1 MHKTLIPQLSI
12 TFLPQI
18 SPSKIEDQSIQFN
31 PMEEGE
37 EGVSYPLENE
47 QTQKNKSKERGIWGI
62 IMSAINWV
70 IMLCDELHW
79 SFVMGVI
86 AVYGISQG
94 LSMGLSRVTMQYY
107 MKDEQKIQPSEAQ
120 ISMGVIRFPWV
131 VKPLWGLL
139 TDVVPL
145 SGYRRRPYFI
155 FAGFLG
161 VTSMLVLS
169 IVDGLHLVPAVLS
182 LMAGSAGVA
191 IADVTIDACITENS
205 STHPTLASDMQSLSG
220 LSSSIGALA
229 GFIISGFLVHLV
241 GSKYTHVCR
250 VFDYF
255 VSLGGFSVLDG
266 TMHHINKR
274 PDPISNYK
282 NVIGAKAKGGLF
294 KGVFGLLTLPPALV
308 VLVGLT
314 IKDAPVRNHS
324 YSRVNEKFGDAVRA
338 MWTTLKSQ
346 HVWKPCLYMF
356 SSLALNINIHEGLFY
371 WYTDG
376 KGGPLFSK
384 EIVGSIY
391 SIGALGSLCG
401 VLLYQ
406 NMLKNRPYH
415 DLLFWT
421 QLLHCAS
428 GMLDL
433 ILVLRL
439 NLNLYI
445 PDYLFIVIDE
455 GVSHMIGRL
464 KWMPLLVLSSKLCP
478 SGIEGTF
485 FALLMSIDQVGML
498 TSTWAGGFV
507 LHYLHVTRSEFE
519 NLWLAVL
526 LRNLLRLTPIFLLFL
541 VPRTD
546 PNLPVLPSEISKTK
560 RDTEMLTTDN
570 LEMASLLDTS

>member
-1 MHKTLIPQLSI
+1 
-12 TFLPQI
+12 
-18 SPSKIEDQSIQFN
+18 
-31 PMEEGE
+31 MEEE
-37 EGVSYPLENE
+37 EIGVNNPVERE
-47 QTQKNKSKERGIWGI
+47 EIEKNKTKKTGISGV
-62 IMSAINWV
+62 IMSAVNWI

-120 ISMGVIRFPWV
+120 ISMGVVRFPWV

-145 SGYRRRPYFI
+145 SGYRRKPYFI

-161 VTSMLVLS
+161 VISMLVLS
-169 IVDGLHLVPAVLS
+169 IVDGLHLVPAVLC

-205 STHPTLASDMQSLSG
+205 SSHPTLASDMQSLCG

-241 GSKYTHVCR
+241 GSK
-250 VFDYF
+250 
-255 VSLGGFSVLDG
+255 
-266 TMHHINKR
+266 
-274 PDPISNYK
+274 
-282 NVIGAKAKGGLF
+282 
-294 KGVFGLLTLPPALV
+294 
-308 VLVGLT
+308 
-314 IKDAPVRNHS
+314 
-324 YSRVNEKFGDAVRA
+324 VNEKFSDATKA

-356 SSLALNINIHEGLFY
+356 LSLALGINIHEGLFY

-391 SIGALGSLCG
+391 SVGALGSLCG

-421 QLLHCAS
+421 QLLHCGS

-445 PDYLFIVIDE
+445 PDYLFVVIDE

-478 SGIEGTF
+478 CGIEGTF

-507 LHYLHVTRSEFE
+507 LHILHVTRSEFD

-526 LRNLLRLTPIFLLFL
+526 IRNLLRLTPIFLLFL

-560 RDTEMLTTDN
+560 RDTEN

>member
-1 MHKTLIPQLSI
+1 MRVYNILDWWESCFLELSENEVAEVITLCWAIWGARNSLVV
-12 TFLPQI
+12 
-18 SPSKIEDQSIQFN
+18 
-31 PMEEGE
+31 EGE
-37 EGVSYPLENE
+37 L
-47 QTQKNKSKERGIWGI
+47 KEP
-62 IMSAINWV
+62 
-70 IMLCDELHW
+70 
-79 SFVMGVI
+79 
-86 AVYGISQG
+86 VYGISQG

-241 GSKYTHVCR
+241 GSK
-250 VFDYF
+250 
-255 VSLGGFSVLDG
+255 
-266 TMHHINKR
+266 
-274 PDPISNYK
+274 
-282 NVIGAKAKGGLF
+282 
-294 KGVFGLLTLPPALV
+294 GVFGLLTLPPALV

-346 HVWKPCLYMF
+346 HVWKPSLYMF

-433 ILVLRL
+433 VLVLRL

-498 TSTWAGGFV
+498 TSTWVGGFV
-507 LHYLHVTRSEFE
+507 LHFLHVTRSEFD

-546 PNLPVLPSEISKTK
+546 PNLPVPPSEISKTK
-560 RDTEMLTTDN
+560 RDTEALTADN